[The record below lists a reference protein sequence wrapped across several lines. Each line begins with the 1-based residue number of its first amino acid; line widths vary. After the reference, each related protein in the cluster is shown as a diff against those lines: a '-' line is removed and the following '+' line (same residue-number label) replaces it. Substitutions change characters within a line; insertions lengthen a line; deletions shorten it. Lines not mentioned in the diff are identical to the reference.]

1 MFRRLFSVFQKD
13 TLMDRA
19 YRRSFTMLDTTRH
32 MFLSAKTSLRHTEN
46 SVVKIDIYDKDIEV
60 NRYEREV
67 RRDVFNHLAVSGAEK
82 LPSGLVL
89 VSIIIDI
96 ERIGDYTKNMIELA
110 MNHPQRLEGGKF
122 ESDLQRVEAAVE
134 DGFIRTRDCFERA
147 DAEAAQELLNTYEWV
162 GRLCDHCLFALVK
175 EEDKTIRCGDAVSLA
190 MYFRWLK
197 RIHSHLRNITT
208 SVVNPFDRIGF
219 KPKGLRTHGVSH

>member
-1 MFRRLFSVFQKD
+1 MFKKWLSIFQKD

-19 YRRSFTMLDTTRH
+19 YHRSFLMLDITQD
-32 MFLSAKTSLRHTEN
+32 MFIKAKNSLRHTDSN
-46 SVVKIDIYDKDIEV
+46 QVDINIYDRDAEV

-67 RRDVFNHLAVSGAEK
+67 RRDVFNHLAVSGVEK

-96 ERIGDYTKNMIELA
+96 ERIGDYTKNMVELA
-110 MNHPQRLEGGKF
+110 LNHPRRMHGGKF

-134 DGFIRTRDCFERA
+134 DSFVRTKECYRAA
-147 DAEAAQELLNTYEWV
+147 DATAGQELLKEYEWV
-162 GRLCDHCLFALVK
+162 SRVCDNCLYRLVR
-175 EEDKTIRCGDAVSLA
+175 EEDKNITSGDAVSLA

-197 RIHSHLRNITT
+197 RINSHLRNITT

-219 KPKGLRTHGVSH
+219 TPTQAE

>member
-1 MFRRLFSVFQKD
+1 MFKQLFSIFKKD

-19 YRRSFTMLDTTRH
+19 YRRSFLMLDITRH
-32 MFLSAKTSLRHTEN
+32 MFLSAKTSLRHTDN
-46 SVVKIDIYDKDIEV
+46 SQVEIDIYDKDIEV

-67 RRDVFNHLAVSGAEK
+67 RRNVFNHLAVGGAEE
-82 LPSGLVL
+82 LPSGVVL

-110 MNHPQRLEGGKF
+110 MNHPMKLQGGKF

-134 DGFIRTRDCFERA
+134 DNFVRAKDCFEKA
-147 DAEAAQELLNTYEWV
+147 DKEAAQELLKAYERV
-162 GRLCDHCLFALVK
+162 NRLCDQRLFSLVK
-175 EEDKTIRCGDAVSLA
+175 EEDKTIRSGSAVCLA
-190 MYFRWLK
+190 LYFRWLK
-197 RIHSHLRNITT
+197 RINSHLRNITT

-219 KPKGLRTHGVSH
+219 EPNRSK